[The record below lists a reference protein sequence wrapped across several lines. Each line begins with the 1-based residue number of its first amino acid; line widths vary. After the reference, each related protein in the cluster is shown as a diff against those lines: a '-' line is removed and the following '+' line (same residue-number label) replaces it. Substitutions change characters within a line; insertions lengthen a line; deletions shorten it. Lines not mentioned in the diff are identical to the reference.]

1 MGERAAV
8 PGGLQA
14 TVDRETVIQ
23 QLQELIEALDRRVP
37 RLGEAGE
44 SDIAREAALLKER
57 AVARLAQLHA
67 PRGPAD

>member
-1 MGERAAV
+1 MPMGEHAAV

-14 TVDRETVIQ
+14 TVDRETVIR

-44 SDIAREAALLKER
+44 SDIAREAALLKEK

-67 PRGPAD
+67 PF